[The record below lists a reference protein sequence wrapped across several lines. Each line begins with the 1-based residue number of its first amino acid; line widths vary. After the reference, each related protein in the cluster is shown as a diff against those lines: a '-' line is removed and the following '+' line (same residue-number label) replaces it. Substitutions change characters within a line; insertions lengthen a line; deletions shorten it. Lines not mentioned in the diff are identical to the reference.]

1 MIRESI
7 QLEMNF
13 DGTNENRFK
22 QRFDLGEFQLVAELP
37 VPSADTPL
45 ADAVRRASDFEYL
58 VHSQE
63 HPKASIAFIDE
74 APADYA
80 LDMVQFA
87 SELCKYSRDRHVLYL
102 HGRDHTVKDIVE
114 TVRCAHAEGFR
125 NFCAVTGAAAPG
137 EDAAQTRKHVF
148 LESVNMLGAIRDAGL
163 PSISVGAA
171 VNPYQYTP
179 ESAYAQSFK
188 MFRKLA
194 NGADYLVAQYG
205 WDMMKLQELIWNLF
219 RREINIPTV
228 ARLMFLTPDNA
239 EQLCAGAFHGVHISP
254 DFESLLKKERS
265 HSFAQ
270 FEAAQ
275 LRRIQIH
282 AAGARLL
289 GFSAV
294 QIAGVTNVALLETIF
309 QKIREALQEFQ
320 TFQDWRAAYEEYYDR
335 LDMAPYPN
343 EFYLF
348 GKLLESD
355 LPAEQ
360 LALAAGIRPLTRSER
375 FRHNL
380 AASLF
385 ANADKLPAGERRL
398 TKKMLVSCR
407 GCSLCRL
414 PQTDYVCPE
423 TCPKGLANGS
433 CGCGKANGD
442 CELMD
447 TECVFAKR
455 LRIADSRIDYTS
467 LEEGVVPPVEERP

>member
-1 MIRESI
+1 MTRESI

-45 ADAVRRASDFEYL
+45 ADAVHRAADFEYL
-58 VHSQE
+58 IHSQE
-63 HPKASIAFIDE
+63 HPKASIAFVSE
-74 APADYA
+74 APAGYS

-87 SELCKYSRDRHVLYL
+87 SALCKYSRDRHVLFL
-102 HGRDHTVKDIVE
+102 HGRDNTTGDILESVKY
-114 TVRCAHAEGFR
+114 AYSEGFR
-125 NFCAVTGAAAPG
+125 NFCAVTGAAVHG
-137 EDAAQTRKHVF
+137 ETAEQTRGHVF
-148 LESVNMLGAIRDAGL
+148 LESVNMLGAIRGADL
-163 PSISVGAA
+163 PSISVGAV
-171 VNPYQYTP
+171 VNPFQYTP

-205 WDMMKLQELIWNLF
+205 WDMKKLQELIWNLF

-254 DFESLLKKERS
+254 DFEVLLKKERS

-294 QIAGVTNVALLETIF
+294 QIAGITNVALLETVF
-309 QKIREALQEFQ
+309 QKIREAFQEFQ
-320 TFQDWRAAYEEYYDR
+320 TFQDWRTAYEEYYDR

-360 LALAAGIRPLTRSER
+360 LSLAAGIRPLTRSER
-375 FRHNL
+375 FRRNL
-380 AASLF
+380 AGSLF
-385 ANADKLPAGERRL
+385 ANADKLPARERRL
-398 TKKMLVSCR
+398 TKKLLVSCR
-407 GCSLCRL
+407 GCDLCRL
-414 PQTDYVCPE
+414 PLTDYVCPE

-433 CGCGKANGD
+433 CGCGKANGE

-447 TECVFAKR
+447 AECVFAKR
-455 LRIADSRIDYTS
+455 LRIADSRIDYSS
-467 LEEGVVPPVEERP
+467 LEEGVVPPVGKRP

>member
-22 QRFDLGEFQLVAELP
+22 QRFDLGEFQMLAELP

-58 VHSQE
+58 IHSQE
-63 HPKASIAFIDE
+63 RPKASIAFVNE
-74 APADYA
+74 SPSGYA

-87 SELCKYSRDRHVLYL
+87 TELCKYSRDRHVLYL
-102 HGRDHTVKDIVE
+102 HGRDKTAKDIQE
-114 TVRCAHAEGFR
+114 TLHHAFSEGFK
-125 NFCAVTGAAAPG
+125 NFCAVTGAAVRG
-137 EDAAQTRKHVF
+137 ESAAQTRKHPF
-148 LESVNMLGAIRDAGL
+148 LESVNLLGEIRRAEL
-163 PSISVGAA
+163 QSISVGAV
-171 VNPYQYTP
+171 VNPFQYTP

-205 WDMMKLQELIWNLF
+205 WDMMKLQELIWNLS

-239 EQLCAGAFHGVHISP
+239 EQVCAGGFHGVDISP
-254 DFESLLKKERS
+254 DFEKLLKDERD

-294 QIAGVTNVALLETIF
+294 QIAGVTNVALMETIL
-309 QKIREALQEFQ
+309 QKVREAFREFP
-320 TFQDWRAAYEEYYDR
+320 TFEDWRTAYREYYDR

-348 GKLLESD
+348 DHLLETD

-360 LALAAGIRPLTRSER
+360 LSFEPGIRPLTRSEK
-375 FRHNL
+375 FRRRL
-380 AASLF
+380 AGALF
-385 ANADKLPAGERRL
+385 SNADKLPARERRL
-398 TKKMLVSCR
+398 TKKLLVSCR
-407 GCSLCRL
+407 GCNLCRL

-423 TCPKGLANGS
+423 SCPKGLANGS
-433 CGCGKANGD
+433 CGCGRANGN

-447 TECVFAKR
+447 AECVFALR
-455 LRIADSRIDYTS
+455 TRIANSRIDYSS
-467 LEEGVVPPVEERP
+467 LEEGAVPSVEERP

>member
-1 MIRESI
+1 M
-7 QLEMNF
+7 
-13 DGTNENRFK
+13 
-22 QRFDLGEFQLVAELP
+22 
-37 VPSADTPL
+37 
-45 ADAVRRASDFEYL
+45 
-58 VHSQE
+58 
-63 HPKASIAFIDE
+63 
-74 APADYA
+74 
-80 LDMVQFA
+80 
-87 SELCKYSRDRHVLYL
+87 
-102 HGRDHTVKDIVE
+102 
-114 TVRCAHAEGFR
+114 
-125 NFCAVTGAAAPG
+125 TGAAVPG
-137 EDAAQTRKHVF
+137 EGEAETRKHVF
-148 LESVNMLGAIRDAGL
+148 LESINILGVLRAAGL
-163 PSISVGAA
+163 PSISIGAT

-239 EQLCAGAFHGVHISP
+239 EQLCAGAYHGVRISP
-254 DFESLLKKERS
+254 DFEALLKNERS

-289 GFSAV
+289 GFSAI
-294 QIAGVTNVALLETIF
+294 QIAGVTNVSLLETVF
-309 QKIREALQEFQ
+309 QKIREAFQEFR
-320 TFQDWRAAYEEYYDR
+320 TFQDWRTAYGEYYDR

-348 GKLLESD
+348 DKLLESD

-360 LALAAGIRPLTRSER
+360 PALAAGIRPLTRSEK
-375 FRHNL
+375 FRCNL
-380 AASLF
+380 AKSLF
-385 ANADKLPAGERRL
+385 ANADKLPARERRL
-398 TKKMLVSCR
+398 TKKLLVSCR
-407 GCSLCRL
+407 GCSQCRL

-447 TECVFAKR
+447 AECIFAKR
-455 LRIADSRIDYTS
+455 LRIADSLIDYSS

>member
-1 MIRESI
+1 MIREAI

-22 QRFDLGEFQLVAELP
+22 QRFDLGEFQLIAELP

-58 VHSQE
+58 IHSQE
-63 HPKASIAFIDE
+63 QPKASIAFINE
-74 APADYA
+74 APAGYA

-87 SELCKYSRDRHVLYL
+87 TELCKYSRDRHILYL
-102 HGRDHTVKDIVE
+102 NGRDHTVTSILE
-114 TVRCAHAEGFR
+114 SLRHAYSEGFK
-125 NFCAVTGAAAPG
+125 NFCAVTGSAVPG
-137 EDAAQTRKHVF
+137 ETAAQTRKHAF
-148 LESVNMLGAIRDAGL
+148 LESVNMIGAIREAGL
-163 PSISVGAA
+163 PSVSVGAA

-228 ARLMFLTPDNA
+228 ARLLFLTPDNA
-239 EQLCAGAFHGVHISP
+239 EQLCAGAYHGVHISP
-254 DFESLLKKERS
+254 DFEALLKAERD

-294 QIAGVTNVALLETIF
+294 QISGVTNVALLQTIF
-309 QKIREALQEFQ
+309 QKIREAFREFQ
-320 TFQDWRAAYEEYYDR
+320 TFEDWRAAYMEYYAR
-335 LDMAPYPN
+335 LDMAPYPH

-348 GKLLESD
+348 DKLLETD
-355 LPAEQ
+355 LPAGQ
-360 LALAAGIRPLTRSER
+360 LALAPGIRPLTGSER
-375 FRHNL
+375 FRYRL
-380 AASLF
+380 SGALF
-385 ANADKLPAGERRL
+385 ANADKLPAQERRL
-398 TKKMLVSCR
+398 TKKLLASCR
-407 GCSLCRL
+407 GCSQCRL

-433 CGCGKANGD
+433 CGCGKADGS

-447 TECVFAKR
+447 AECVFAKR
-455 LRIADSRIDYTS
+455 LRIANSRIDYSS
-467 LEEGVVPPVEERP
+467 LEEGAVPSLEKRP

>member
-22 QRFDLGEFQLVAELP
+22 QRFDLGEFQMLAELP

-58 VHSQE
+58 IHSQE
-63 HPKASIAFIDE
+63 RPKASIAFINE
-74 APADYA
+74 SPSGYA

-87 SELCKYSRDRHVLYL
+87 TELCKYSRDRHVLYL
-102 HGRDHTVKDIVE
+102 HGRDKTAKDIQE
-114 TVRCAHAEGFR
+114 TLHHAFSEGFK
-125 NFCAVTGAAAPG
+125 NFCAVTGAAVRG
-137 EDAAQTRKHVF
+137 ETAAQTRKHAF
-148 LESVNMLGAIRDAGL
+148 LESVNLLGEIRHAEL
-163 PSISVGAA
+163 PSISVGAV
-171 VNPYQYTP
+171 VNPFQYTP

-194 NGADYLVAQYG
+194 NGADYLVSQYG
-205 WDMMKLQELIWNLF
+205 WDMMKLQELIWNLS

-228 ARLMFLTPDNA
+228 ARLLFLTPDNA
-239 EQLCAGAFHGVHISP
+239 EQLCSGAFHGVHISP
-254 DFESLLKKERS
+254 DFESLLRAERD
-265 HSFAQ
+265 HSSAQ

-309 QKIREALQEFQ
+309 QKIREAFREFQ
-320 TFQDWRAAYEEYYDR
+320 TFEDWRAAYMEYYDR
-335 LDMAPYPN
+335 LDMAPYPH

-348 GKLLESD
+348 DKLLQTD
-355 LPAEQ
+355 RPAEQ
-360 LALAAGIRPLTRSER
+360 LSLAPGIGQMTRGER
-375 FRHNL
+375 FRQNL
-380 AASLF
+380 SSALF
-385 ANADKLPAGERRL
+385 ANADKLPAKERRL
-398 TKKMLVSCR
+398 TKKLLASCHA
-407 GCSLCRL
+407 CDMCRL
-414 PQTDYVCPE
+414 PMTDYVCPE
-423 TCPKGLANGS
+423 ICPKGLANGS
-433 CGCGKANGD
+433 CGCGKADGG
-442 CELMD
+442 CELQD

-455 LRIADSRIDYTS
+455 LRIANAKIDFSS
-467 LEEGVVPPVEERP
+467 LEEGAVPSLEKRP

>member
-1 MIRESI
+1 MTRESI

-63 HPKASIAFIDE
+63 RPKASIAFVDE

-87 SELCKYSRDRHVLYL
+87 SELCKYSRDRHVLCL
-102 HGRDHTVKDIVE
+102 HGRDRTVKDILE
-114 TVRCAHAEGFR
+114 TVRCAHSEGFR
-125 NFCAVTGAAAPG
+125 NFCAVTGSTVPG
-137 EDAAQTRKHVF
+137 ENAAQTRKHVF

-254 DFESLLKKERS
+254 DFEALLKKERS

-294 QIAGVTNVALLETIF
+294 QIAGVTNVSLLETIF
-309 QKIREALQEFQ
+309 QKIREAFQEFQ
-320 TFQDWRAAYEEYYDR
+320 TFEDWRTAYGEYYDR

-348 GKLLESD
+348 DKLLETD

-385 ANADKLPAGERRL
+385 ANADKLPARERRL

-407 GCSLCRL
+407 GCGQCRL

-447 TECVFAKR
+447 AECVFAKR
-455 LRIADSRIDYTS
+455 LRIADSRIDYSS
-467 LEEGVVPPVEERP
+467 LEEGAVPPVEERP

>member
-22 QRFDLGEFQLVAELP
+22 QRFDLGEFQLIAELP

-63 HPKASIAFIDE
+63 GPKASIAFVNE
-74 APADYA
+74 APAGYS

-87 SELCKYSRDRHVLYL
+87 SELCKYSRDRHILYL
-102 HGRDHTVKDIVE
+102 HGRDNTMKDILE
-114 TVRCAHAEGFR
+114 SVRHAHSEGFK
-125 NFCAVTGAAAPG
+125 NFCAVTGAAVPG
-137 EDAAQTRKHVF
+137 EGEAETRKHVF
-148 LESVNMLGAIRDAGL
+148 LESVNILGAVRAAGL
-163 PSISVGAA
+163 SSISVGAT

-179 ESAYAQSFK
+179 ESALAQSFK
-188 MFRKLA
+188 MFRKLD

-205 WDMMKLQELIWNLF
+205 WDMMKLQEMIWNLF

-239 EQLCAGAFHGVHISP
+239 EQVCAGGFHGVDISP
-254 DFESLLKKERS
+254 DFEKLLKDERD

-294 QIAGVTNVALLETIF
+294 QIAGVTNVALMETIL
-309 QKIREALQEFQ
+309 QKVREAFREFP
-320 TFQDWRAAYEEYYDR
+320 TFEDWRTAYREYYDR

-348 GKLLESD
+348 DHLLESD

-360 LALAAGIRPLTRSER
+360 LSFEPGIRPLTRSEK
-375 FRHNL
+375 FRRRL
-380 AASLF
+380 AGALF
-385 ANADKLPAGERRL
+385 SNADKLPARERRL
-398 TKKMLVSCR
+398 TKKLLVSCR
-407 GCSLCRL
+407 GCNLCRL

-423 TCPKGLANGS
+423 SCPKGLANGS
-433 CGCGKANGD
+433 CGCGRANGN

-447 TECVFAKR
+447 AECVFAQR
-455 LRIADSRIDYTS
+455 ARIANSRIDYSS
-467 LEEGVVPPVEERP
+467 LEEGAVPSVEERP

>member
-22 QRFDLGEFQLVAELP
+22 QRFDLGEFQLIAELP
-37 VPSADTPL
+37 VPSADTQI

-58 VHSQE
+58 IHSQE

-74 APADYA
+74 APDGHS

-87 SELCKYSRDRHVLYL
+87 SELCKYSRDRHVLVL
-102 HGRDHTVKDIVE
+102 HGRDHTVKDILE
-114 TVRCAHAEGFR
+114 TLHHAYSEGFK
-125 NFCAVTGAAAPG
+125 NFCAVTGTAVHG
-137 EDAAQTRKHVF
+137 ENEAQTRQHVF
-148 LESVNMLGAIRDAGL
+148 LESINMTGAIRDAGL
-163 PSISVGAA
+163 SSISVGAA

-194 NGADYLVAQYG
+194 NGADFLVAQYG

-239 EQLCAGAFHGVHISP
+239 EQLCAGAYHGVHISP
-254 DFESLLKKERS
+254 DFEALLKAERD

-309 QKIREALQEFQ
+309 QKIREAFREFQ
-320 TFQDWRAAYEEYYDR
+320 TFQEWRTAYMEYYDR
-335 LDMAPYPN
+335 LDMAPYPH

-348 GKLLESD
+348 DKLLETD

-360 LALAAGIRPLTRSER
+360 LALAPGIRPLTRSES
-375 FRHNL
+375 FRHKL

-385 ANADKLPAGERRL
+385 AHADKLPARERRL
-398 TKKMLVSCR
+398 TKKLLVSCR
-407 GCSLCRL
+407 GCNQCRL
-414 PQTDYVCPE
+414 PLTDYVCPE

-433 CGCGKANGD
+433 CGCGKADGG

-447 TECVFAKR
+447 AECVFAKR
-455 LRIADSRIDYTS
+455 LRIANSRIDYTS
-467 LEEGVVPPVEERP
+467 LEEGAVPPAGERP

>member
-22 QRFDLGEFQLVAELP
+22 QRFDLGEFQMLAELP

-58 VHSQE
+58 IHSQE
-63 HPKASIAFIDE
+63 KPKASIAFVNE
-74 APADYA
+74 APSGYA

-87 SELCKYSRDRHVLYL
+87 TELCKYSRDRHVLYL
-102 HGRDHTVKDIVE
+102 HGRDKTAKDVQE
-114 TVRCAHAEGFR
+114 TLHHAFSEGFK
-125 NFCAVTGAAAPG
+125 NFCAVTGSAVRG
-137 EDAAQTRKHVF
+137 ESVAQTRKHAF
-148 LESVNMLGAIRDAGL
+148 LESVNLLGEIRRAEL
-163 PSISVGAA
+163 PSISVGAV

-188 MFRKLA
+188 MFRKIA

-205 WDMMKLQELIWNLF
+205 WDMMKLQELIWNLS

-228 ARLMFLTPDNA
+228 ARLLFLTPDNA

-254 DFESLLKKERS
+254 DFEALLRAERD
-265 HSFAQ
+265 HSSAQ

-294 QIAGVTNVALLETIF
+294 QIAGVTNVSLLETIF
-309 QKIREALQEFQ
+309 QKIREAFREFQ
-320 TFQDWRAAYEEYYDR
+320 TFEDWRAAYSEYYDR

-348 GKLLESD
+348 GKLLETD
-355 LPAEQ
+355 RPAEQ
-360 LALAAGIRPLTRSER
+360 LSLAPGIRPMARMER
-375 FRHNL
+375 FRRNL
-380 AASLF
+380 SGSLF
-385 ANADKLPAGERRL
+385 ANADKLPARERRL
-398 TKKMLVSCR
+398 TKKLLASCHD
-407 GCSLCRL
+407 CSLCRL

-423 TCPKGLANGS
+423 ICPKGLANGS

-442 CELMD
+442 CELQD
-447 TECVFAKR
+447 TECVFSRR
-455 LRIADSRIDYTS
+455 LRIANARIDFSS
-467 LEEGVVPPVEERP
+467 LEEGSVPSLEKRP

>member
-58 VHSQE
+58 IHSQE
-63 HPKASIAFIDE
+63 RPKASIAFINE
-74 APADYA
+74 APSGYA

-87 SELCKYSRDRHVLYL
+87 TELCKYSRDRHVLYL
-102 HGRDHTVKDIVE
+102 RGRDHTVKDVLE
-114 TVRCAHAEGFR
+114 SVRHAHSEGFK
-125 NFCAVTGAAAPG
+125 NFCAVTGAAVRG
-137 EDAAQTRKHVF
+137 ENAAQTAKHVF
-148 LESVNMLGAIRDAGL
+148 LESVNMIAAIREAGL
-163 PSISVGAA
+163 PSISVGAT

-205 WDMMKLQELIWNLF
+205 WDMMKLQELIWNLS
-219 RREINIPTV
+219 RREIIVPTV

-239 EQLCAGAFHGVHISP
+239 EQLCAGSYHGVPISP
-254 DFESLLKKERS
+254 DLEVLLKTERD

-270 FEAAQ
+270 FESAQ
-275 LRRIQIH
+275 FRRIQIH

-309 QKIREALQEFQ
+309 QKIREAFQEFQ
-320 TFQDWRAAYEEYYDR
+320 TFEEWRSAYREYYDR
-335 LDMAPYPN
+335 LDMAPYPH

-348 GKLLESD
+348 DKLLETD
-355 LPAEQ
+355 LPTEQ
-360 LALAAGIRPLTRSER
+360 LALAPGIRPLTRSEK
-375 FRHNL
+375 FRRNL
-380 AASLF
+380 AGKLF
-385 ANADKLPAGERRL
+385 ANADKLPARERRL
-398 TKKMLVSCR
+398 TKKILVSCR
-407 GCSLCRL
+407 GCDRCRL

-433 CGCGKANGD
+433 CGCGKANGN

-447 TECVFAKR
+447 AECVFAKR
-455 LRIADSRIDYTS
+455 LRIANDRIDYSS
-467 LEEGVVPPVEERP
+467 LEEGAVPSIEKRP

>member
-1 MIRESI
+1 MIQEAI

-13 DGTNENRFK
+13 NGTNENRFK
-22 QRFDLGEFQLVAELP
+22 QRFDLGEFQFIAELP

-45 ADAVRRASDFEYL
+45 ADAVRRASDFEFL

-63 HPKASIAFIDE
+63 HPKASIAFIDA
-74 APADYA
+74 APSGYA

-87 SELCKYSRDRHVLYL
+87 TELCQYSRDRHVLYL
-102 HGRDHTVKDIVE
+102 HGRDRTMKDVLE
-114 TVRCAHAEGFR
+114 SVRHAHSEGFK
-125 NFCAVTGAAAPG
+125 NFCVVTGSAVHG
-137 EDAAQTRKHVF
+137 ENAAQTRKHVF
-148 LESVNMLGAIRDAGL
+148 TESVNMLGAIRDAGL
-163 PSISVGAA
+163 PSVSVGAA

-254 DFESLLKKERS
+254 DFEVLLKAERD
-265 HSFAQ
+265 HSAAQ

-294 QIAGVTNVALLETIF
+294 QIAGVTNVALLKTIF
-309 QKIREALQEFQ
+309 QKIREAFQEFQ
-320 TFQDWRAAYEEYYDR
+320 TFQDWRTAYGEYYAR

-348 GKLLESD
+348 DKLLETD
-355 LPAEQ
+355 LPVGQ
-360 LALAAGIRPLTRSER
+360 LALAPGIRPLTRSEK
-375 FRHNL
+375 FRRKM
-380 AASLF
+380 AGALF
-385 ANADKLPAGERRL
+385 ANADKLPARERRL
-398 TKKMLVSCR
+398 TKKILVSCR
-407 GCSLCRL
+407 GCDQCRL

-433 CGCGKANGD
+433 CGCGKANGG

-447 TECVFAKR
+447 AECVFAKR
-455 LRIADSRIDYTS
+455 LRIADDRIDYSS
-467 LEEGVVPPVEERP
+467 LEEGAVPSPETRP

>member
-1 MIRESI
+1 MTRESI

-13 DGTNENRFK
+13 DGTDENRFK
-22 QRFDLGEFQLVAELP
+22 QRFDLGEFQLIAELP

-63 HPKASIAFIDE
+63 RPKASIAFIDE
-74 APADYA
+74 TPAGSS

-102 HGRDHTVKDIVE
+102 HGRDHTVGDILE
-114 TVRCAHAEGFR
+114 MVRYAHSEGFK
-125 NFCAVTGAAAPG
+125 NFCTVTGASVHG
-137 EDAAQTRKHVF
+137 ETAAQTRKRVF
-148 LESVNMLGAIRDAGL
+148 LESVNMLGAIREAGL
-163 PSISVGAA
+163 SSISVGAA

-254 DFESLLKKERS
+254 DFEALLKKERS

-294 QIAGVTNVALLETIF
+294 QIAGITNVALLETVF
-309 QKIREALQEFQ
+309 QKIREAFQEFR
-320 TFQDWRAAYEEYYDR
+320 TFEDWRTAYGEYYDR

-348 GKLLESD
+348 DKLLESD

-360 LALAAGIRPLTRSER
+360 PALAAGIRPLTRSER

-380 AASLF
+380 SASLF
-385 ANADKLPAGERRL
+385 ANADKLPARERRL
-398 TKKMLVSCR
+398 TKKLLVSCR
-407 GCSLCRL
+407 GCNLCRL

-433 CGCGKANGD
+433 CGCNRANNG

-447 TECVFAKR
+447 AECVYAKR
-455 LRIADSRIDYTS
+455 LRLATSRVDYSS
-467 LEEGVVPPVEERP
+467 LEDGAVPPVEKRP